1 MVNRGK
7 VLSFAKDPHA
17 QTRFRL
23 ATGWGPGCRRDGIP
37 DDCEGRLHA
46 VGNVS
51 CSSMCACA
59 ARSGTDFVTR
69 TPVEAY
75 SRPYGAGLPAG
86 RAMSARIQSQV
97 LGA

>member
-1 MVNRGK
+1 MPRHG
-7 VLSFAKDPHA
+7 SAS
-17 QTRFRL
+17 
-23 ATGWGPGCRRDGIP
+23 RRDGDP
-37 DDCEGRLHA
+37 GAAGTAYRMVCEGRLHA

-59 ARSGTDFVTR
+59 ARSGRDFVTR

-75 SRPYGAGLPAG
+75 SRPHGAGLPAG
-86 RAMSARIQSQV
+86 RAMSARIPSQV